1 MQLVDWPLHQLVG
14 TIQTTRL
21 GGKSIPPYSSLNLG
35 FHVGDNHETV
45 LANHHILNAFLP
57 TPAFWLDQIH
67 SSEIIEVTHRVNEL
81 SLQQRPKADALFT
94 RLKNQPLAIMTADC
108 LPILLASKDGQE
120 VAAIHGG
127 WRPLAGGIIAKTVA
141 KFSTSTS
148 NIVAWLGPAIG
159 PSAFEVG
166 EDVVDAFMSVNPSHK
181 DDFIEQENE
190 KYLANI
196 FSIAKR
202 QLSDLGIA
210 HIYSEYECT
219 YTLPEKYFSYRR
231 DAQTGRLA
239 TLIWRK

>member
-35 FHVGDNHETV
+35 FHVGDKHETV
-45 LANHHILNAFLP
+45 LANHQLLNEFVP
-57 TPAFWLDQIH
+57 RPAFWLDQIH
-67 SSEIIEVTHRVNEL
+67 SSEIIEVTHRVTEL

-127 WRPLAGGIIAKTVA
+127 WRPLAGGIISKTIA
-141 KFSTSTS
+141 KFSTPKS
-148 NIVAWLGPAIG
+148 NLVAWLGPAIG

-166 EDVVDAFMSVNPSHK
+166 EDVIDAFTSVNPSHK
-181 DDFIEQENE
+181 DDFIEQENK

>member
-45 LANHHILNAFLP
+45 QANHQILNEFLP
-57 TPAFWLDQIH
+57 APAFWLDQVH
-67 SSEIIEVTHRVNEL
+67 SSEIIEVTHRVHEL

-166 EDVVDAFMSVNPSHK
+166 QDVVDAFISVNLSHK
-181 DDFIEQENE
+181 DDFIKHENK

-202 QLSDLGIA
+202 QLSDLGIKE
-210 HIYSEYECT
+210 IYSEYECT
-219 YTLPEKYFSYRR
+219 YLQPEKYFSYRR
-231 DAQTGRLA
+231 DVQTGRLA

>member
-1 MQLVDWPLHQLVG
+1 MQLVDWPLQQLVG

-21 GGKSIPPYSSLNLG
+21 GGKSMPPYSSLNLG

-45 LANHHILNAFLP
+45 LANHQILNGFLP
-57 TPAFWLDQIH
+57 TPAFWLDQVH
-67 SSEIIEVTHRVNEL
+67 SSEVIEITDRVNEL

-94 RLKNQPLAIMTADC
+94 RIKNQPLAIMTADC

-120 VAAIHGG
+120 IAAIHGG
-127 WRPLAGGIIAKTVA
+127 WRPLAGGIISKTVA
-141 KFSTSTS
+141 KFSIPKS

-166 EDVVDAFMSVNPSHK
+166 QDVVDAFTSVNSSHT
-181 DDFIEQENE
+181 DDFITQENK

-202 QLSDLGIA
+202 QLYSLGITE
-210 HIYSEYECT
+210 IYSEYECT
-219 YTLPEKYFSYRR
+219 YLQPKKYFSYRR

>member
-35 FHVGDNHETV
+35 FHVGDKHESV
-45 LANHHILNAFLP
+45 LANHEILNEFLP
-57 TPAFWLDQIH
+57 ASAFWLDQVH
-67 SSEIIEVTHRVNEL
+67 GCEVIEVTHRLTEL
-81 SLQQRPKADALFT
+81 SLQRRPKADALFT
-94 RLKNQPLAIMTADC
+94 RLRNEPLAIMTADC

-120 VAAIHGG
+120 IAAIHGG
-127 WRPLAGGIIAKTVA
+127 WRPLAGGIIPKTVA
-141 KFSTSTS
+141 KFSNSKS
-148 NIVAWLGPAIG
+148 NIVVWLGPAIG

-166 EDVVDAFMSVNPSHK
+166 QDVFDAFICVNQSHK
-181 DDFIEQENE
+181 DDFIEQENK
-190 KYLANI
+190 KYLADI

-202 QLSDLGIA
+202 QLSSLGITE
-210 HIYSEYECT
+210 IYSEYECT
-219 YTLPEKYFSYRR
+219 YLQPEKYFSYRR

>member
-1 MQLVDWPLHQLVG
+1 MELVDWPLHKLVG

-45 LANHHILNAFLP
+45 LANHQILKEFLP
-57 TPAFWLDQIH
+57 APAFWLNQVH
-67 SSEIIEVTHRVNEL
+67 SSEIIEVTDRVTGL
-81 SLQQRPKADALFT
+81 SLQKRPKADALFT

-120 VAAIHGG
+120 IAAIHGG
-127 WRPLAGGIIAKTVA
+127 WRPLAGGIISKTVA
-141 KFSTSTS
+141 KFSKSNN

-159 PSAFEVG
+159 PSVFEVG
-166 EDVVDAFMSVNPSHK
+166 QDVVDAFTCVNPSHK
-181 DDFIEQENE
+181 GDFIEQENK

-202 QLSDLGIA
+202 QLSDLGITE
-210 HIYSEYECT
+210 IYSEYECT
-219 YTLPEKYFSYRR
+219 YLQPEKYFSYRR
-231 DAQTGRLA
+231 DVQTGRLA